1 MEDNLK
7 PLIRKCLRPGHP
19 QHVVGAGIGL
29 KCRDGGTPEPA
40 LTILVKGQVPQ
51 EELRSL
57 VSRASKGVEFEV
69 LEVGE
74 IVALGKLDCPEM

>member
-7 PLIRKCLRPGHP
+7 PLIKKCLRPGHP
-19 QHVVGAGIGL
+19 HHVVGAGIGL
-29 KCRDGGTPEPA
+29 KRREDGVPEPA
-40 LTILVKGQVPQ
+40 LTILVKKAVPQ

-57 VSRASKGVEFEV
+57 VSRTRKEVELEV

-74 IVALGKLDCPEM
+74 IVALGKMGDLEA